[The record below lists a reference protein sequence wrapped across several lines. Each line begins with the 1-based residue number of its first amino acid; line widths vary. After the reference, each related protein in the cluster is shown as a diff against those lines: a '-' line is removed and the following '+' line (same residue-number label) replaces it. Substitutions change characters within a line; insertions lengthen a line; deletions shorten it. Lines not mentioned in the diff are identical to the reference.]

1 MAEAFAHW
9 SMFAPSITPGCVLCQ
24 DAVARNALAD
34 AISASLTGLGAA
46 LLNGAAADTPPI
58 KIEAP
63 SFTGVFA
70 KQSITPDPTL
80 PPPKLEAGGPPKA
93 LFVAQEDAEAALS
106 DGDADGFVVP
116 STLPALQVPR
126 RTRT

>member
-1 MAEAFAHW
+1 
-9 SMFAPSITPGCVLCQ
+9 MFAPSITPGCVLCQ